1 MQIPLQET
9 SSVAKYAKNRG
20 NIFLTNSNCD
30 EESESGD
37 CLKRQ
42 LSSTFYLVNS

>member
-1 MQIPLQET
+1 MQIPIQET

-37 CLKRQ
+37 YLKRQ
-42 LSSTFYLVNS
+42 LSTFYLVNS